1 MKGQEEDQGLHAS
14 LSGVAAMENHV
25 KGSSNRQPTAKA
37 GAASNMN
44 WLRRSM
50 LSH

>member
-25 KGSSNRQPTAKA
+25 KGSSNRQLQQRQERPAT
-37 GAASNMN
+37 
-44 WLRRSM
+44 
-50 LSH
+50 